1 MNNLKKIGLTAL
13 AGSLVATSV
22 AYAGALEATGS
33 AEMKMTNNSQ
43 SAAGR
48 TVGMGNSVY
57 LTGSGETDG
66 GLNVSLSFELDQGA
80 SDGTAG
86 VYDNHSVSVG
96 NDSLGTLTV
105 HGHGGSNS
113 AAALDTTAAGDLWD
127 NTLGIGTATGGAGDT
142 PQASSSG
149 NGLVVYSLPSVVDG
163 LAAGVS
169 YSSEGENGGAGA
181 FGLTYTGVEGL
192 SVSYG
197 AGESTLSGST
207 DGDQEIMKI
216 SYAYG
221 PITVSASNNDYDH
234 TDAANDQEVVS
245 YAIAYTLTDSI
256 SLSYG
261 EETIEKHNKAADIEV
276 DGVTA
281 SYTTGG
287 MTLGLTSISAKNV
300 DHTSTGTDNDNDFWK
315 VSLSFAF

>member
-1 MNNLKKIGLTAL
+1 MNNFKKIGLTAL

-113 AAALDTTAAGDLWD
+113 AAALDTTAAGDFWD
-127 NTLGIGTATGGAGDT
+127 NTLGISSTNT
-142 PQASSSG
+142 PQASASG

-163 LAAGVS
+163 LSAAVS
-169 YSSEGENGGAGA
+169 YASDGNNNEGSTA
-181 FGLTYTGVEGL
+181 FGLTYAGVEGL

-197 AGESTLSGST
+197 KGENNGTINI
-207 DGDQEIMKI
+207 DQDQTVMKA
-216 SYAYG
+216 SYIYG
-221 PITVSASNNDYDH
+221 PITLAASNNDFDH
-234 TDAANDQEVVS
+234 TTASSDQEVKS
-245 YAIAYTLTDSI
+245 YAISYSLTDSI
-256 SLSYG
+256 SVSYG
-261 EETIEKHNKAADIEV
+261 EETIEKSGAGITSDIEIE
-276 DGVTA
+276 GITA
-281 SYTTGG
+281 SYTSGG
-287 MTLGLTSISAKNV
+287 MTAAITSIEATNV
-300 DHTSTGTDNDNDFWK
+300 DHSSTGTDNDNEFFK